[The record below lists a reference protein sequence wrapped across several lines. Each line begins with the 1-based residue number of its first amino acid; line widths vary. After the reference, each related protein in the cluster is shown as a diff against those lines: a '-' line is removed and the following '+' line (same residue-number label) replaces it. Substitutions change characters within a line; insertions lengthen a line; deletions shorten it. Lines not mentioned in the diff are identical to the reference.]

1 LDATAVVRA
10 LLAGPTHPVW
20 SHVEGGSAP
29 ELIVTET
36 ANALCG
42 YVRSNRLTPSQAG
55 RALAVL
61 LGSAVVLEPLRTLV
75 GDALEFALRHG
86 ISANDAS
93 YLALAER
100 SGSVLVTADRRL
112 AALATRSELVA

>member
-1 LDATAVVRA
+1 
-10 LLAGPTHPVW
+10 LLAGPAHAVW
-20 SHVEGGSAP
+20 SHADRGSAP
-29 ELIVTET
+29 ELLVIET

-55 RALAVL
+55 RALGIL
-61 LGSAVVLEPLRTLV
+61 IGSSVSLEPLSSLV
-75 GDALEFALRHG
+75 ADALELALRHR
-86 ISANDAS
+86 ISAYDAS

-100 SGSVLVTADRRL
+100 TEAVLVTADRRL

>member
-1 LDATAVVRA
+1 
-10 LLAGPTHPVW
+10 LLAGPAHPVW
-20 SHVEGGSAP
+20 SHAEGGSAP
-29 ELIVTET
+29 ELLVTET

-61 LGSAVVLEPLRTLV
+61 LGSAVALEPLSALV
-75 GDALEFALRHG
+75 GDALELALRHG
-86 ISANDAS
+86 ISAYDAS
-93 YLALAER
+93 YLALAE
-100 SGSVLVTADRRL
+100 GAGAVLITADRRL

>member
-1 LDATAVVRA
+1 M
-10 LLAGPTHPVW
+10 LAGPAHPVW
-20 SHVEGGSAP
+20 SHADGGSAP
-29 ELIVTET
+29 ELLVTET

-55 RALAVL
+55 WALGVL
-61 LGSAVVLEPLRTLV
+61 IDSNVSLEPLSTLV
-75 GDALEFALRHG
+75 VDALELALRNR
-86 ISANDAS
+86 ISAYDAS

-100 SGSVLVTADRRL
+100 TGAVLVTADRRL